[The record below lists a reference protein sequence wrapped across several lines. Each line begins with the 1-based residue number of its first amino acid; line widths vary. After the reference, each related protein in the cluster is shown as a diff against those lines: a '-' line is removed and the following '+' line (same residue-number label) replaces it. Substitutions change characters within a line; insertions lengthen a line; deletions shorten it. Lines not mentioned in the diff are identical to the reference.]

1 MKVTEKVRALL
12 FEGKQKKKKKYF
24 SLPTFSHVNVKR
36 SARVWRKKK
45 QTKTGKSQKKIKR
58 EKMIRL
64 LLLFFFNVCD
74 FSGL

>member
-12 FEGKQKKKKKYF
+12 FEGKQKKKKYF

-45 QTKTGKSQKKIKR
+45 QTKTGKSQKKNKKR
-58 EKMIRL
+58 ENDPFAFAF
-64 LLLFFFNVCD
+64 FFFNVCD